1 MENNLIQELL
11 NGLGTDGE
19 QEMLAKYIGSIM
31 ALPDERLV
39 LVGPAIRSTIVDQ
52 YRNHNLKEELK
63 RSGFNLDDLEA
74 LNTLMETLVVAIDST
89 EDISSEQKNFFRG
102 LLNDFYN
109 VVVEQMETS
118 RLPIRLGVYKM
129 VEDAHLPTYAHEGDS
144 GMDIYTVEDVHL
156 NPGETKLVSTGLSFE
171 VPEGYELQIRP
182 RSGLSLKTSL
192 RVANS
197 PATID
202 ASYRGEVKV
211 IVHNTTSPIQD
222 IQYNYDD
229 QQNIVIESIITGESI
244 EFSAGSKIAQ
254 LILCKVEK
262 ATFVECD
269 GLPSTDRGEGGF
281 GSTGV

>member
-1 MENNLIQELL
+1 MENELVKTL
-11 NGLGTDGE
+11 LENFGTPEE
-19 QEMLAKYIGSIM
+19 QETFMTYVGTLLSLSDKTLDMVGPT
-31 ALPDERLV
+31 LREV
-39 LVGPAIRSTIVDQ
+39 LVSRYGKHD
-52 YRNHNLKEELK
+52 LKEELE
-63 RSGFNLDDLEA
+63 RGGYDINDLETFEE
-74 LNTLMETLVVAIDST
+74 LVLLLLQSIDQMELRPKQRDFFKGVID
-89 EDISSEQKNFFRG
+89 
-102 LLNDFYN
+102 DFYN
-109 VVVEQMETS
+109 AVIEQFDLSASPVHLGVHKLTENA
-118 RLPIRLGVYKM
+118 RLPI
-129 VEDAHLPTYAHEGDS
+129 YAHANDS
-144 GMDIYTVEDVHL
+144 GMDVYTTEDVHL
-156 NPGETKLVSTGLSFE
+156 NPGETKVVSTGLSFE
-171 VPEGYELQIRP
+171 VPVGYELQIRP
-182 RSGLSLKTSL
+182 RSGLSLKTPL

-222 IQYNYDD
+222 IQYSYDD

-269 GLPSTDRGEGGF
+269 ELSSTNRGEGGF